1 MQFHR
6 PLLGIAL
13 ILLAQVCFPI
23 KDSFAKLVGGV
34 YPPALIIWVQFVV
47 LSLVF
52 APAVVWQHGWRTL
65 VPSHWGWQIL
75 RGLAVVTGIGLFYW
89 SLTFIPLA
97 DATAMA
103 FVSPLLVTAMSPFV
117 LGETVGW
124 RRWIA
129 VVLGFCGALI
139 ILRPELGGART
150 GYFIALGTGVMLSIF
165 YVGNRKLA
173 ATAPPVAQV
182 MFSGAVGAIALIP
195 AVPFIWVPPRPGD
208 AAVIFGFLALA
219 TLGQAVMVMSFKYAP
234 ASVIAPFQYFAI
246 VTSATM
252 GYLLFGDFPGP
263 WTMAGIA
270 VIVACGIYIAVREGR
285 RPAAPPAI
293 NRTTN

>member
-1 MQFHR
+1 MPSHK

-13 ILLAQVCFPI
+13 ILLSQVCFPI

-34 YPPALIIWVQFVV
+34 YPPALIIWIQFVV

-52 APAVVWQHGWRTL
+52 APVVVSQHGWRTL
-65 VPSHWGWQIL
+65 VPTHWGWQII
-75 RGLAVVTGIGLFYW
+75 RGLAVVTAVGLFYW

-117 LGETVGW
+117 LGESVGW
-124 RRWIA
+124 RRWVA

-139 ILRPELGGART
+139 ILRPDLGGARV
-150 GYFIALGTGVMLSIF
+150 GYFIALGTGVGLSIF

-173 ATAPPVAQV
+173 ATAPPAAQV

-195 AVPFIWVPPRPGD
+195 AIPFIWVPPRPGD
-208 AAVIFGFLALA
+208 ALVILGFLALA

-234 ASVIAPFQYFAI
+234 APVIAPFQYFAI
-246 VTSATM
+246 VTSTAM
-252 GYLLFGDFPGP
+252 GYLMFGDFPDT
-263 WTMAGIA
+263 WTLTGIA
-270 VIVACGIYIAVREGR
+270 VIVSCGIYIAIREGR
-285 RPAAPPAI
+285 LSAAP
-293 NRTTN
+293 RET